1 MKVREDNSMNKKL
14 LIIIAVA
21 VLLVVVIGVVLFVF
35 VLNKP
40 AAEPEI
46 VYLEYRLDEA
56 YSNLSDEGSSKII
69 KYQVTIEYTNAE
81 ILAEFDKNKTKIINN
96 IDEIMR
102 ATSSADI
109 DKPNG
114 KQRSRDRIKEM
125 VIEVLESDEET
136 ITDVYIQPFIVQ
148 G

>member
-1 MKVREDNSMNKKL
+1 MNKKL
-14 LIIIAVA
+14 VIIIVAA
-21 VLLVVVIGVVLFVF
+21 VLVLTIVGVVLFVF

-40 AAEPEI
+40 KEEPEI
-46 VYLEYRLDEA
+46 VYLEYKLDEA
-56 YSNLSDEGSSKII
+56 YSNLSDAGSNKII
-69 KYQVTIEYTNAE
+69 KYQVTIEYTNADT
-81 ILAEFDKNKTKIINN
+81 LALLDKNKTKIINN

-102 ATSSADI
+102 TTSSEDV

-114 KQRSRDRIKEM
+114 KQRIRDRIKDM
-125 VIEVLESDEET
+125 VIEALDSDEET

>member
-1 MKVREDNSMNKKL
+1 MNKKM
-14 LIIIAVA
+14 LIIIAAV
-21 VLLVVVIGVVLFVF
+21 VLLLVIIGGVVFVVVFK
-35 VLNKP
+35 KP

-46 VYLEYRLDEA
+46 VYLEYKLDEG
-56 YSNLSDEGSSKII
+56 YSNLADVGSNKII
-69 KYQVTIEYTNAE
+69 KYQVTIEYTNADA
-81 ILAEFDKNKTKIINN
+81 LALLDKNKTKIINN

-102 ATSSADI
+102 ITSSEDI

-114 KQRSRDRIKEM
+114 KQRIRDRIREM
-125 VIEVLESDEET
+125 VIEVLDSDEET

>member
-1 MKVREDNSMNKKL
+1 VNKKL
-14 LIIIAVA
+14 IIIIAVA
-21 VLLVVVIGVVLFVF
+21 VVLLLVVGAVVFVF
-35 VLNKP
+35 VLSKP
-40 AAEPEI
+40 KAEPEI
-46 VYLEYRLDEA
+46 VYLEYKLDEA
-56 YSNLSDEGSSKII
+56 YSNLGDEGSSKII
-69 KYQVTIEYTNAE
+69 KYQVTIEYTNADV
-81 ILAEFDKNKTKIINN
+81 LAELDKNKTKIVNN

-102 ATSSADI
+102 STLSEDI

-114 KQRSRDRIKEM
+114 KQRIRDRIKEM

>member
-1 MKVREDNSMNKKL
+1 MNKKL

-81 ILAEFDKNKTKIINN
+81 ILAEIDKNKTKIINN

-114 KQRSRDRIKEM
+114 KQRIRDRIKEM

>member
-1 MKVREDNSMNKKL
+1 MNKKI

-21 VLLVVVIGVVLFVF
+21 VLLVSIIGVVLVVF
-35 VLNKP
+35 VLNKSDT
-40 AAEPEI
+40 EPEI
-46 VYLEYRLDEA
+46 VYLEYKLDEG
-56 YSNLSDEGSSKII
+56 YSNLSDVDSNKII
-69 KYQVTIEYTNAE
+69 KYKVTIEYTNADV
-81 ILAEFDKNKTKIINN
+81 LALLDKNKTKIVNN

-102 ATSSADI
+102 ATSSEDI

-114 KQRSRDRIKEM
+114 KQRIRDRIKEM

>member
-1 MKVREDNSMNKKL
+1 MNKKL

-56 YSNLSDEGSSKII
+56 YSNLADEGSSKII
-69 KYQVTIEYTNAE
+69 KYQITIEYTNADA
-81 ILAEFDKNKTKIINN
+81 LVLLDKNKTKIINN

-102 ATSSADI
+102 STSSADI

-114 KQRSRDRIKEM
+114 KQRIRDRIKEM

-136 ITDVYIQPFIVQ
+136 ITDIYIQPFIVQ